1 MRRLWLSVALLA
13 AIFGAALGNSLY
25 LGTLTREL
33 TGLLEE
39 AEERAE
45 AGDWEGADSLT
56 QEALRLWRGR
66 ELYLYV
72 TLRHADTN
80 EVYTDFR
87 EVEGFLKEREE
98 EEYPAANA
106 RLIAQLELLR
116 EMEHLDLKNVL

>member
-1 MRRLWLSVALLA
+1 MRRLWLAAALLA

-25 LGTLTREL
+25 LSRLTRAL
-33 TGLLEE
+33 TGLLEA
-39 AEERAE
+39 AEEQAD
-45 AGDWEGADSLT
+45 AGNWDCANSLT
-56 QEALRLWRGR
+56 QEALQLWRDR

-80 EVYTDFR
+80 EVYTGFR
-87 EVEGFLKEREE
+87 EVEGFLEEREE
-98 EEYPAANA
+98 EEYPAANG